1 MINLPVLFF
10 GYLIILFSIIGFG
23 YLSSKLLPNRLSLG
37 ELGLNGILFMTILSY
52 ITNLFVPHNF
62 IHNSIFLIIG
72 LFAFFLISKKKLF
85 KKKIKLILL
94 VSSVLFIGIIM
105 FKNHDDFFYYHF
117 PYIISLIEFKKI
129 FGLGNLEHGFRTPSS
144 IFYFNSLFYLP
155 ILEKSLINSGAI
167 FFIIF
172 SNIFLIQ
179 KIFNKLKKK
188 KYNFILVLSL
198 FSLLFINTIFYRLA
212 EHGTDRSALILIFIL
227 AIYYLEGINRKLTKT
242 NFKYYYQKILI
253 IILLIISLKSFYLI
267 YSIFIFLLFF
277 QFRKVIFKE
286 TFYKNIFFNRI
297 SYYFLFG
304 TSIFIFTIFSNT
316 GCLIY
321 PASFTCIET
330 FSWSIPKK
338 EVIEMKTWYEL
349 WSKAGASPTYRV
361 DDVEIYLSS
370 FNWVPNWI
378 ENHFFNKISDFLLSL
393 FLIAIISTI
402 FLVKFKKVTLNKKSF
417 YLFYSAVVLLL
428 FEWFLNHPALR
439 YGGFSLIALS
449 IFVPL
454 SIFIEN
460 RINSDFKLKKKI
472 TFLIFISF
480 IIFSLKN
487 IDRIFNETDKY
498 NYNPLVNAHYF
509 IGDNTNYFYEL
520 MLKAEKKRDID
531 ENKFYIVLDKNLI
544 KKIQLIND

>member
-227 AIYYLEGINRKLTKT
+227 AIYFLESINRKLSKS
-242 NFKYYYQKILI
+242 NFKDCYQKILF

-267 YSIFIFLLFF
+267 YTIIIFILFF
-277 QFRKVIFKE
+277 QFREIIFKE
-286 TFYKNIFFNRI
+286 NFYKKIFYNRM
-297 SYYFLFG
+297 SYYFLIG
-304 TSIFIFTIFSNT
+304 TTIFIFTTLSNT
-316 GCLIY
+316 GCMIY
-321 PASFTCIET
+321 PASFTCMEL

-338 EVIEMKTWYEL
+338 EVIEMKAWYEL

-361 DDVEIYLSS
+361 DNVEFYLSGLNWLP
-370 FNWVPNWI
+370 NWVQ
-378 ENHFFNKISDFLLSL
+378 NHFFNKISDFLLSL
-393 FLIAIISTI
+393 FVIVIICII
-402 FLVKFKKVTLNKKSF
+402 FLTKFKKVILLKKNF
-417 YLFYSAVVLLL
+417 YLFYTVILILLL
-428 FEWFLNHPALR
+428 EWFLNHPALR
-439 YGGFSLIALS
+439 YGGFALIALF
-449 IFVPL
+449 IFIPL
-454 SIFIEN
+454 SIFTEGN
-460 RINSDFKLKKKI
+460 LNLNSKLKKKI
-472 TFLIFISF
+472 SSLIFISF
-480 IIFSLKN
+480 MIFLIKN
-487 IDRIFNETDKY
+487 VDRIFKEFDKY

-509 IGDNTNYFYEL
+509 INDNTNHFNNLFLE
-520 MLKAEKKRDID
+520 AEKKRNKDGK
-531 ENKFYIVLDKNLI
+531 KFYIVLDRDLI
-544 KKIQLIND
+544 KKIQLNK